1 MQSNGTSLQSLTERI
16 RAKTERDAQELEH
29 LTRQQFES
37 LSRSLAAS
45 SQNALSTTE
54 SAILSGMSSIE
65 KEITSRCRIMS
76 VAFGKM
82 CLQVFLLLFCALLA
96 ISLCGWGVLLLFKSE
111 AQDLRQEIASLKA
124 GKAALERT
132 VATLENKTW
141 GITLY
146 QDQTGRFI
154 IPRPP
159 LTLRDNWKIGKD
171 PAWKVE

>member
-1 MQSNGTSLQSLTERI
+1 MQSNGSLHTLTERI
-16 RAKTERDAQELEH
+16 RAKTERDAQEIEN
-29 LTRQQFES
+29 LTRQQFAD

-45 SQNALSTTE
+45 SKNALSTTE
-54 SAILSGMSSIE
+54 SAILNSMSSIE
-65 KEITSRCRIMS
+65 KEITSRCRIIS

-96 ISLCGWGVLLLFKSE
+96 ISLCGWGVLLLFRGE
-111 AQDLRQEIASLKA
+111 AQDLRQEIVALKT
-124 GKAALERT
+124 GKAALEQT
-132 VATLENKTW
+132 VAILENKTW

-159 LTLRDNWKIGKD
+159 LTLRDNWKVGKN